1 MRVVPGRPHSVFDS
15 GEDPT
20 LEPSPITHSLPPQNR
35 LGVGFT
41 TLTAYGLLAGL
52 ALILPPLLPKQ
63 NERIYPPD
71 QLTSKKTLDVI
82 LREEIPQGPW
92 RDQARLGSNTQRGGG
107 GNGTIDPAL
116 VDKVIPNIPVMVEP
130 PEDLSKIAYPKFP
143 VIAGD
148 PTLPQASGGNG
159 MERGTGE
166 GVTGRVNGGR
176 RRSMEPFKESFDRQL
191 IPIHSPM
198 LQYSMS
204 PAEASKDGDRTIVRI
219 TIEND
224 GRVSRAQ
231 AIKGPSFLFAKAEAT
246 ALQWCFEPLPPHGLT
261 GPIEIDMIFVS
272 IITRRAHSR

>member
-1 MRVVPGRPHSVFDS
+1 MRILPGRPHSVFDS

-20 LEPSPITHSLPPQNR
+20 LQPSPIAHSLPPQNR
-35 LGVGFT
+35 LGVGFA
-41 TLTAYGLLAGL
+41 TLTAYGLMAGL
-52 ALILPPLLPKQ
+52 ALVLPPLLPRQ

-71 QLTSKKTLDVI
+71 PLASIKTLDVI
-82 LREEIPQGPW
+82 LREEIPKGPL
-92 RDQARLGSNTQRGGG
+92 QKPTRLGSNTQRGGG

-116 VDKVIPNIPVMVEP
+116 VDKVVPNIPVMIEP
-130 PEDLSKIAYPKFP
+130 PEDLSKVVYPKIP

-148 PTLPQASGGNG
+148 PTLPQVMGGNG
-159 MERGTGE
+159 LERGTGE

-176 RRSMEPFKESFDRQL
+176 RRSMEPFKDSFDRQL

-204 PAEASKDGDRTIVRI
+204 PAEASKNGDRTIVRI

-224 GRVSRAQ
+224 GRVSRAL

-246 ALQWCFEPLPPHGLT
+246 ALQWCFEPLPPHGLA
-261 GPIEIDMIFVS
+261 GPMQINISFVS
-272 IITRRAHSR
+272 IISSKVHGR